1 MYTMPDDPVLKRQ
14 EAQTDCLFTRPERV
28 LVQFCTR
35 VTMSPQVHILH
46 YIDMQA
52 LSVNILYGLDT

>member
-1 MYTMPDDPVLKRQ
+1 MPTTLDYPALKRQ

-35 VTMSPQVHILH
+35 VTMSLQVYILH

-52 LSVNILYGLDT
+52 LSANILYGIDT